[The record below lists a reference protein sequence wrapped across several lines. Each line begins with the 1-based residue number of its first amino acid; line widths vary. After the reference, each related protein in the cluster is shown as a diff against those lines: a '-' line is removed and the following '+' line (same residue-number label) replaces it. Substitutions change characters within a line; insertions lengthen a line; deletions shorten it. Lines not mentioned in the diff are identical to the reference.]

1 MIRINLLSRKK
12 RVERQGEKT
21 QTWLLVAFG
30 VVLLEIVALVVYHG
44 FKLEELK
51 VQERKNSELSSQID
65 QSKKAVAKHAEVTEK
80 LAQLRA
86 REEAIAKLQSAR
98 SGPTS
103 ILLELSRLLSPGR
116 GPTIDAGRLNQLR
129 RDDPLAAFN
138 PNWDVRRLW
147 IVNFREDKRRL
158 RIEGLAR
165 DGEDVSELARRMS
178 LSDYF
183 VGVKLLPAR
192 RQVDATTKVELVRFS
207 LEAEVKY

>member
-1 MIRINLLSRKK
+1 MIRINLLTRKRS
-12 RVERQGEKT
+12 RVERQEKT
-21 QTWLLVAFG
+21 QTWLVVAFG
-30 VVLLEIVALVVYHG
+30 LVLLEIVALVIYHS
-44 FKLEELK
+44 FKLEDLK
-51 VQERKNSELSSQID
+51 VQERRNSELTAQID
-65 QSKKAVAKHAEVTEK
+65 QSKKAVAKHTEVKEK

-103 ILLELSRLLSPGR
+103 ILLELSRLLTLGR
-116 GPTIDAGRLNQLR
+116 GPTVDAGKLSQLR
-129 RDDPLAAFN
+129 RDDPAAAFN
-138 PNWDVRRLW
+138 VNWDARRLW
-147 IVNFREDKRRL
+147 ILNFKEDKRKL

-192 RQVDATTKVELVRFS
+192 RQVDQATKVELVRFS
-207 LEAEVKY
+207 LEAGVKY

>member
-1 MIRINLLSRKK
+1 MIRINLLTRKK
-12 RVERQGEKT
+12 QRVERQEKT

-30 VVLLEIVALVVYHG
+30 LVLLEIVALVIYHG
-44 FKLEELK
+44 FKLEDLK
-51 VQERKNSELSSQID
+51 AQERKNSELAAQID
-65 QSKKAVAKHAEVTEK
+65 QSKKAVAKHTEVKEK

-103 ILLELSRLLSPGR
+103 ILLELSRLLTPGR
-116 GPTIDAGRLNQLR
+116 GPTVDPGKLGQLR
-129 RDDPLAAFN
+129 RDDPAAAFN
-138 PNWDVRRLW
+138 PNWDARRLW
-147 IVNFREDKRRL
+147 IVNFREDKRKL

-192 RQVDATTKVELVRFS
+192 RQVDTATKVELVRFS

>member
-1 MIRINLLSRKK
+1 MIRINLLTRKK
-12 RVERQGEKT
+12 RVERQEKT

-30 VVLLEIVALVVYHG
+30 LVLLEVVALVVYHS

-51 VQERKNSELSSQID
+51 VQERKNAELSAQID
-65 QSKKAVAKHAEVTEK
+65 QSKKAVAKHAEVKEK

-103 ILLELSRLLSPGR
+103 ILLELSRLLTQGR
-116 GPTIDAGRLNQLR
+116 GPTVDAGKLNQLR
-129 RDDPLAAFN
+129 RDDPAAAFN
-138 PNWDVRRLW
+138 PNWDTRRLW
-147 IVNFREDKRRL
+147 IMNFKEDKRKL

-192 RQVDATTKVELVRFS
+192 RQVDQATKVELVRFS

>member
-1 MIRINLLSRKK
+1 MIRINLLTRKK
-12 RVERQGEKT
+12 RVERQEKT

-30 VVLLEIVALVVYHG
+30 LVLLEVVALVVYHS
-44 FKLEELK
+44 FKVEELK
-51 VQERKNSELSSQID
+51 VQERKNAELSAQID
-65 QSKKAVAKHAEVTEK
+65 QSKKAVAKHAEVKEK

-103 ILLELSRLLSPGR
+103 ILLELSRLLTQGR
-116 GPTIDAGRLNQLR
+116 GPTVDAGKLNQLR
-129 RDDPLAAFN
+129 RDDPAAAFN
-138 PNWDVRRLW
+138 PNWDTRRLW
-147 IVNFREDKRRL
+147 IVNFKEDKRKL

-192 RQVDATTKVELVRFS
+192 RQVDQATKVELVRFS

>member
-1 MIRINLLSRKK
+1 MIRINLLTRKK
-12 RVERQGEKT
+12 RVERQSEKT

-30 VVLLEIVALVVYHG
+30 LVIFEIMCLVIFHG
-44 FKLEELK
+44 YKLEDLK
-51 VQERKNSELSSQID
+51 TQETKNSELSAQID
-65 QSKKAVAKHAEVTEK
+65 QSKKAVAKHAEVKEK

-86 REEAIAKLQSAR
+86 REEAIGKLQSAR

-103 ILLELSRLLSPGR
+103 ILLELSRLLTLGR
-116 GPTIDAGRLNQLR
+116 GPTVDPGKLGQLR
-129 RDDPLAAFN
+129 RDDPAAAFN
-138 PNWDVRRLW
+138 PNWDSRRLW
-147 IVNFREDKRRL
+147 IVNFREDRRKL

-165 DGEDVSELARRMS
+165 DGEDVSELARRMT

-192 RQVDATTKVELVRFS
+192 RQVDQATKVELVRFS

>member
-1 MIRINLLSRKK
+1 MIRINLLTRKK
-12 RVERQGEKT
+12 RVERQTEKT

-30 VVLLEIVALVVYHG
+30 FVIFEIMCLVIFHG
-44 FKLEELK
+44 YKLEDLK
-51 VQERKNSELSSQID
+51 TQETKNSELSSQID
-65 QSKKAVAKHAEVTEK
+65 QSKKAVAKHAEVKEK

-86 REEAIAKLQSAR
+86 REEAIGKLQSAR

-103 ILLELSRLLSPGR
+103 ILLELSRLLTLGR
-116 GPTIDAGRLNQLR
+116 GPTVEPGKLSQLR
-129 RDDPLAAFN
+129 RDDPAAAFN
-138 PNWDVRRLW
+138 PNWDSRRLW

-165 DGEDVSELARRMS
+165 DGEDVSELARRMT

-192 RQVDATTKVELVRFS
+192 RQVDQTTKVELVRFS

>member
-12 RVERQGEKT
+12 RVERQEKT
-21 QTWLLVAFG
+21 QTWLLVALG
-30 VVLLEIVALVVYHG
+30 LVLLEVVLLVVYHG
-44 FKLEELK
+44 FKLEDLK
-51 VQERKNSELSSQID
+51 TQERKNSVLSNQID
-65 QSKKAVAKHAEVTEK
+65 QSKKTVANHNEVKDK

-103 ILLELSRLLSPGR
+103 ILLELSRLLTPGR
-116 GPTIDAGRLNQLR
+116 GPTVDPGRLSQLR
-129 RDDPLAAFN
+129 RDDPAAAFN
-138 PNWDVRRLW
+138 LNWDSRRLW
-147 IVNFREDKRRL
+147 IVNFKEDKRRL

-183 VGVKLLPAR
+183 AGVKLLPAR
-192 RQVDATTKVELVRFS
+192 RSVDATTKVELVRFS

>member
-1 MIRINLLSRKK
+1 MIRINLLTRKK
-12 RVERQGEKT
+12 RVERQEKT
-21 QTWLLVAFG
+21 QVWLLVAFG
-30 VVLLEIVALVVYHG
+30 LVIFEIMCLVIFHGYLLED
-44 FKLEELK
+44 LK
-51 VQERKNSELSSQID
+51 TQERKNSELTAQID
-65 QSKKAVAKHAEVTEK
+65 QAKKAVAKHAEVKDK

-103 ILLELSRLLSPGR
+103 ILLELSRLLTLGR
-116 GPTIDAGRLNQLR
+116 GPTVEVGKLNQLR
-129 RDDPLAAFN
+129 RDDPTAAFN
-138 PNWDVRRLW
+138 PNWDSRRLW
-147 IVNFREDKRRL
+147 IVNFREDKRKL

-192 RQVDATTKVELVRFS
+192 RQVDQATKVELVRFS

>member
-1 MIRINLLSRKK
+1 MIRINLLTRKRS
-12 RVERQGEKT
+12 RVERQEKT

-30 VVLLEIVALVVYHG
+30 LVLLEIVALVIYHS
-44 FKLEELK
+44 FKLEDLK
-51 VQERKNSELSSQID
+51 VQERRNSELTAQID
-65 QSKKAVAKHAEVTEK
+65 QSKKAVAKHTEVKEK

-103 ILLELSRLLSPGR
+103 ILLELSRLLTLGR
-116 GPTIDAGRLNQLR
+116 GPTVDAGKLSQLR
-129 RDDPLAAFN
+129 RDDPAAAFN
-138 PNWDVRRLW
+138 VNWDARRLW
-147 IVNFREDKRRL
+147 ILNFKEDKRKL

-192 RQVDATTKVELVRFS
+192 RQVDQATKVELVRFS
-207 LEAEVKY
+207 LEAGVKY

>member
-1 MIRINLLSRKK
+1 
-12 RVERQGEKT
+12 
-21 QTWLLVAFG
+21 
-30 VVLLEIVALVVYHG
+30 
-44 FKLEELK
+44 
-51 VQERKNSELSSQID
+51 
-65 QSKKAVAKHAEVTEK
+65 

-116 GPTIDAGRLNQLR
+116 GPTIETGRMNQLR
-129 RDDPLAAFN
+129 RDDPAAAFN
-138 PNWDVRRLW
+138 PNWDARRLW
-147 IVNFREDKRRL
+147 IVNFKEDKRKL

-183 VGVKLLPAR
+183 RGVRLLPAR

-207 LEAEVKY
+207 LEAEVNY

>member
-1 MIRINLLSRKK
+1 MIRINLLTRKK
-12 RVERQGEKT
+12 RVERQSEKT

-30 VVLLEIVALVVYHG
+30 LVIFEIVCLVIFHG
-44 FKLEELK
+44 YKLEDLK
-51 VQERKNSELSSQID
+51 AQESKNSELSAQID
-65 QSKKAVAKHAEVTEK
+65 QSKKAVAKHAEVKDK

-86 REEAIAKLQSAR
+86 REEAIGKLQSAR

-103 ILLELSRLLSPGR
+103 ILLELSRLLTLGR
-116 GPTIDAGRLNQLR
+116 GPTIEPGKLNQLR
-129 RDDPLAAFN
+129 RDDPAAAFN
-138 PNWDVRRLW
+138 PNWDARRLW
-147 IVNFREDKRRL
+147 ITNFREDKRRL

-165 DGEDVSELARRMS
+165 DGEDVSELARRMT

-192 RQVDATTKVELVRFS
+192 RQVDQATKVELVRFS

>member
-12 RVERQGEKT
+12 RVERQEKT
-21 QTWLLVAFG
+21 QTWLVVAFG
-30 VVLLEIVALVVYHG
+30 LVLLEIVALVVYHG
-44 FKLEELK
+44 FKLEDLK
-51 VQERKNSELSSQID
+51 TQERKNSVLSTQIE
-65 QSKKAVAKHAEVTEK
+65 QSKKTVANHNEVKDK

-103 ILLELSRLLSPGR
+103 ILLELSRLLTPGR
-116 GPTIDAGRLNQLR
+116 GPTVDAGRLNQLR
-129 RDDPLAAFN
+129 RDDPGAAFN
-138 PNWDVRRLW
+138 ANWDSRRLW
-147 IVNFREDKRRL
+147 ILNFKEDKRRL

-165 DGEDVSELARRMS
+165 DGEDVSELARRMT

-192 RQVDATTKVELVRFS
+192 RQVDSSTKVELVRFS
-207 LEAEVKY
+207 LEAGVKY

>member
-1 MIRINLLSRKK
+1 MIRINLLTRKK
-12 RVERQGEKT
+12 SRVDRQEKT

-30 VVLLEIVALVVYHG
+30 LVLLEIVALVIYHG
-44 FKLEELK
+44 FKLEDLK
-51 VQERKNSELSSQID
+51 VQERKNSELSAQID
-65 QSKKAVAKHAEVTEK
+65 QSKKAVAKHAEVKEK

-103 ILLELSRLLSPGR
+103 ILLELSRLLTPGR
-116 GPTIDAGRLNQLR
+116 GPTVDAGKLSQLR
-129 RDDPLAAFN
+129 RDDPAAAFN
-138 PNWDVRRLW
+138 ANWDARRLW
-147 IVNFREDKRRL
+147 ILNFKEDKRKL

-192 RQVDATTKVELVRFS
+192 RQVDQATKVELVRFS
-207 LEAEVKY
+207 LEAGVKY

>member
-1 MIRINLLSRKK
+1 MIRINLLTRKK
-12 RVERQGEKT
+12 RVERQEKT

-30 VVLLEIVALVVYHG
+30 LVLLEVVALVIYHG

-51 VQERKNSELSSQID
+51 VQERKNAELSAQID
-65 QSKKAVAKHAEVTEK
+65 QSKKAVAKHAEVKEK

-103 ILLELSRLLSPGR
+103 ILLELSRLLTQGR
-116 GPTIDAGRLNQLR
+116 GPTVDAGKLNQLR
-129 RDDPLAAFN
+129 RDDPAAAFN
-138 PNWDVRRLW
+138 PNWDTRRLW
-147 IVNFREDKRRL
+147 IMNFKEDKRKL

-192 RQVDATTKVELVRFS
+192 RQVDQATKVELVRFS

>member
-1 MIRINLLSRKK
+1 MIRINLLTRKRS
-12 RVERQGEKT
+12 RVERQEKT
-21 QTWLLVAFG
+21 QTWLVVAFG
-30 VVLLEIVALVVYHG
+30 LVLLEIVGLVIYHG
-44 FKLEELK
+44 FKLEDLK
-51 VQERKNSELSSQID
+51 VQERRNSELTAQID
-65 QSKKAVAKHAEVTEK
+65 QSKKAVAKHTEVKEK

-103 ILLELSRLLSPGR
+103 ILLELSRLLTLGR
-116 GPTIDAGRLNQLR
+116 GPTVDAGKLSQLR
-129 RDDPLAAFN
+129 RDDPAAAFN
-138 PNWDVRRLW
+138 VNWDARRLW
-147 IVNFREDKRRL
+147 ILNFKEDKRKL

-192 RQVDATTKVELVRFS
+192 RQVDQATKVELVRFS
-207 LEAEVKY
+207 LEAGVKY